1 MHSALNEALR
11 ITRFIETRHF
21 LLLVVAVLLA
31 QLARPVPQARSQH
44 PLALRSNRHLMCA
57 STFHAIHPVESAP
70 QVLVEA

>member
-31 QLARPVPQARSQH
+31 QLARPLPQARS
-44 PLALRSNRHLMCA
+44 
-57 STFHAIHPVESAP
+57 P
-70 QVLVEA
+70 QRCSIVI